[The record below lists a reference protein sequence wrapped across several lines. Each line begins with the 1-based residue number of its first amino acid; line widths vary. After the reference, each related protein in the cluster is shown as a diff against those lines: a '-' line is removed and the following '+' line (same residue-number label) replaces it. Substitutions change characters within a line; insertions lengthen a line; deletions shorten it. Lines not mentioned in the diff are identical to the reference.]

1 MYNER
6 NFCDNKTDISIRLSK
21 DTVLQKMSSSN
32 RPSFIKKH
40 EWFTKVIRRQFV
52 SRTVNTE

>member
-21 DTVLQKMSSSN
+21 GTVLQKMSSSN

-40 EWFTKVIRRQFV
+40 ERFTKLV
-52 SRTVNTE
+52 VNSFREQ